1 MIKTLET
8 FYTPYGN
15 HLMFVRQ
22 LDPNVPKLTFDTDGG
37 SATLSWHQARD
48 LHGLLHEWLMDVAH
62 LNNKEN

>member
-8 FYTPYGN
+8 FYTPQGN

-22 LDPNVPKLTFDTDGG
+22 LDSNEAKLTFDTDGG

-48 LHGLLHEWLMDVAH
+48 LYCALHEWLMDSAH
-62 LNNKEN
+62 YA